1 MHPPDESEAPT
12 TVLFEVRMFLAS
24 FVAWTISIAAVVF
37 SVVFWIWLGRS
48 IAAML

>member
-1 MHPPDESEAPT
+1 MRPPDESEDPP

-24 FVAWTISIAAVVF
+24 FVAWTISVAAVVL